1 MTNPKALIATAND
14 DNHLLDLYYEM
25 MAVAESKGEIIYTEI
40 RELQVT
46 IVYQPKKTEKAKK
59 VISIKSLNQKAKK
72 LNLSD
77 LMVERVDEVKIC
89 IVNQYTNQ
97 QVYTCKTPLGIS
109 RKLTAI
115 HWERQIKML
124 RVYGDIK

>member
-14 DNHLLDLYYEM
+14 SNHLFDLYYEM
-25 MAVAESKGEIIYTEI
+25 LAVAESKGEIIYTEI
-40 RELQVT
+40 RDLQIT
-46 IVYQPKKTEKAKK
+46 IVYQPKKVEKSKK
-59 VISIKSLNQKAKK
+59 VISIKSLNQKAEK

-77 LMVERVDEVKIC
+77 LTVERGDNKIR

-97 QVYTCKTPLGIS
+97 EVYTCKTPLGIS

-124 RVYGDIK
+124 RSYGDIK